1 MKWLSGCLLRL
12 LIVLVSV
19 VGFTFLCCFI
29 FLQQVKSFDPRG
41 WDEGVTA
48 WLGLSNLSSFPGY
61 ILSQVEEEV
70 VKKLG
75 LKPELVARASA
86 TEATLDGL
94 YGQGHGDRSLYV
106 SLTKGESGDGA
117 NCGTCFATAEY
128 AERPVLLAGQRACLE
143 ELVAIWKEWDI
154 RARDPLAAKYIPE
167 DYDID
172 KIIGS
177 CGGGALGPGQFE
189 PCTFLRWVKEGKIQP
204 PANIFSKNTAMLA
217 MGLENHANGW
227 RKGIGIVEGIQ
238 VLMKWNP
245 LPSWIAQIYH
255 TAKAYLGYLGTRT
268 GILLAGTA
276 ISTGSLEWSEW
287 KTVVAT
293 GLDWMGLLPD
303 AVQATTRGAQPRGS
317 LPLPS
322 LADGHIVADLATE
335 VPQNDGEKEN
345 VILWAESNSRLV
357 LKPNK
362 KGDPAKDW
370 DFCTQTDETGWGQYS
385 IAAGILAGGI
395 CFNASVIDEAVK
407 NDPRIIVVKSSPHEY
422 KPNFPG
428 FTKVIAC
435 PGVTQVLR
443 NISDEAVT
451 LVWSRDGDKLYLS
464 SDPPIQPNKEKEN
477 NSQEQ
482 R

>member
-1 MKWLSGCLLRL
+1 MRWLSGCLLRL
-12 LIVLVSV
+12 LIVLVSI
-19 VGFTFLCCFI
+19 VGFTFLCGFI
-29 FLQQVKSFDPRG
+29 FLQEVKSFDPRG

-48 WLGLSNLSSFPGY
+48 WLGLSNLSSLPGY
-61 ILSQVEEEV
+61 ILSEVEEEI

-75 LKPELVARASA
+75 IKPELVARASA

-106 SLTKGESGDGA
+106 SLTEGESGDGA
-117 NCGTCFATAEY
+117 NCGSCLATAEY
-128 AERPVLLAGQRACLE
+128 AKRPILSDQRACLE
-143 ELVAIWKEWDI
+143 KLVEIWKEWDI
-154 RARDPLAAKYIPE
+154 RANDPLAARYIPD

-204 PANIFSKNTAMLA
+204 PANIFNKGTAMLA

-227 RKGIGIVEGIQ
+227 RKGIGLIEGIQ

-255 TAKAYLGYLGTRT
+255 TAKAYFGYLGART
-268 GILLAGTA
+268 GILLASTA
-276 ISTGSLEWSEW
+276 ISTESSEWSEW
-287 KTVVAT
+287 KIVVAT
-293 GLDWMGLLPD
+293 ALDWMGLLPD
-303 AVQATTRGAQPRGS
+303 AAQATTRGAQPRGS

-345 VILWAESNSRLV
+345 VILWAESNARLV
-357 LKPNK
+357 LRSNK
-362 KGDPAKDW
+362 EGKPAKDW
-370 DFCTQTDETGWGQYS
+370 DFCTQTDETGWGEYS
-385 IAAGILAGGI
+385 IAAGYRAGGV
-395 CFNASVIDEAVK
+395 CFNASMLRELAEA
-407 NDPRIIVVKSSPHEY
+407 DPRLIVVKWSAHSFKE
-422 KPNFPG
+422 KFPR
-428 FTKVIAC
+428 FHTVIGC
-435 PGVTQVLR
+435 PGVTLTLR
-443 NISDEAVT
+443 NVSDEEVA

-464 SDPPIQPNKEKEN
+464 AEPETTEKN
-477 NSQEQ
+477 TQVNSKEQ